1 MLSLRAD
8 WTSEFT
14 WNTKQ
19 IFVYANVEFE
29 TRQNKR
35 NEMVMWSKLLT
46 SKVKGAGGQ
55 MRHDPDCTTLVWAGI
70 LPLPCDA
77 DTRECGTV
85 SLLMEHEAGQ
95 TRSRDTGPLSTCRTR
110 RRSTSLAWSRSSRTR

>member
-1 MLSLRAD
+1 MLSLRGD

-35 NEMVMWSKLLT
+35 NEMLMWSKLLT
-46 SKVKGAGGQ
+46 SKVGDEG
-55 MRHDPDCTTLVWAGI
+55 RLDCGVG
-70 LPLPCDA
+70 
-77 DTRECGTV
+77 
-85 SLLMEHEAGQ
+85 LLHE
-95 TRSRDTGPLSTCRTR
+95 
-110 RRSTSLAWSRSSRTR
+110 